1 MNHLGGHSVI
11 SVQRML
17 RRFRLITLL
26 VVQHGLLLNEF
37 DFSRAVRQKGDHE
50 RTIDYSRSRHPAPSI
65 GFTTTP
71 VPTAALI
78 THSSFPAGKTL
89 SSRSITTPETLNG
102 FWAIRQ
108 STGMSSRRCV
118 NSPEAWPRTQYRR

>member
-37 DFSRAVRQKGDHE
+37 DFSRAVRQKAIMNA
-50 RTIDYSRSRHPAPSI
+50 RLI
-65 GFTTTP
+65 TP
-71 VPTAALI
+71 V
-78 THSSFPAGKTL
+78 AGIPPHRL
-89 SSRSITTPETLNG
+89 VSQQRLCLPQL
-102 FWAIRQ
+102 
-108 STGMSSRRCV
+108 
-118 NSPEAWPRTQYRR
+118 